1 MKEKGQGAERE
12 RVNFLLPTF
21 AFLLGCAM
29 AAGAMAQQYP
39 AKPVRI
45 VVPAAA
51 GGPTDIPARLVGDG
65 LAKATGGHFIVENRV
80 GAGGIIG
87 ADAVAKSAADGYTL
101 LYANTSVLAV
111 VPALQ
116 GAKVPY
122 DPAAFTYIGFVSSSP
137 QILVGNPKL
146 PYRNIKE
153 LLAYAKA
160 NPGRINWA
168 TGGPGTLPHLTYEL
182 LKLETGINATVI
194 NYAGGGPA
202 LVAVQAGQSDVLFD
216 ILGPKVRSGEVRALA
231 VTGPRRVPD
240 IPDVP
245 TMAESGLAALTT
257 TSGTGLVG
265 PAGVSR
271 DIVTTL
277 NAKLNELLKTEGFTA
292 KMSPMG
298 LQPAGGTPEDFRAWA
313 SDQRQKWIRVVKEGG
328 VKVE

>member
-1 MKEKGQGAERE
+1 MKAVKRTLIALSAALCAAQLHAQG
-12 RVNFLLPTF
+12 
-21 AFLLGCAM
+21 
-29 AAGAMAQQYP
+29 YP

-51 GGPTDIPARLVGDG
+51 GGPTDIPGRLVADG
-65 LAKATGGHFIVENRV
+65 LGSLLGERFLIENRV

-87 ADAVAKSAADGYTL
+87 ADAVAKAATDGYTL

-116 GAKVPY
+116 AGKIPY
-122 DPAAFTYIGFVSSSP
+122 DPATFTYIGFVSNSP
-137 QILVGNPKL
+137 QILVANPKL
-146 PYRNIKE
+146 PYKNIRE
-153 LLAYAKA
+153 LLAFAKA
-160 NPGRINWA
+160 NPGKINWA

-182 LKLETGINATVI
+182 LKLESGLNATVI

-231 VTGPRRVPD
+231 VTGPSRVPEH
-240 IPDVP
+240 PDVP
-245 TMAESGLAALTT
+245 TMAESGLPALTT

-271 DIVTTL
+271 DIVVLL
-277 NAKLNELLKTEGFTA
+277 NSKLNELLKNSEFTT
-292 KMSPMG
+292 KMRPLG
-298 LQPAGGTPEDFRAWA
+298 LAPAGGAPEDFAAWA
-313 SDQRQKWIRVVKEGG
+313 ADQRQKWNRVVKEGG
-328 VKVE
+328 VKVD

>member
-1 MKEKGQGAERE
+1 MMR
-12 RVNFLLPTF
+12 LLLAALLAF
-21 AFLLGCAM
+21 AA
-29 AAGAMAQQYP
+29 AQAGAQYP

-65 LAKATGGHFIVENRV
+65 LAKALGGNFIVENRV

-87 ADAVAKSAADGYTL
+87 AEAVSKASADGYTF
-101 LYANTSVLAV
+101 LYANTSVVAV

-116 GAKVPY
+116 GAKLPY
-122 DPAAFTYIGFVSSSP
+122 DPAAFTYIGFVSNSP

-146 PYRNIKE
+146 PYKNIRE

-160 NPGRINWA
+160 NPGKINWA
-168 TGGPGTLPHLTYEL
+168 TGGVGTLPHLTFEL
-182 LKLETGINATVI
+182 LKLETGINATAI

-231 VTGPRRVPD
+231 VTGANRVSE

-245 TMAESGLAALTT
+245 TMAESGLPALTT

-265 PAGVSR
+265 PNGVAR
-271 DIVTTL
+271 DIVVLL
-277 NAKLNELLKTEGFTA
+277 NARLNDLLKAPEFTA

-298 LQPAGGTPEDFRAWA
+298 LAPAGGTPEDFRAWA
-313 SDQRQKWIRVVKEGG
+313 TDQRQKWMRVVKEGG
-328 VKVE
+328 VRVE

>member
-1 MKEKGQGAERE
+1 MMRI
-12 RVNFLLPTF
+12 LLAALL
-21 AFLLGCAM
+21 AFV
-29 AAGAMAQQYP
+29 AAQAAAQYP

-65 LAKATGGHFIVENRV
+65 LAKALGGNFIVENRV

-87 ADAVAKSAADGYTL
+87 AEAVSKATADGYTF
-101 LYANTSVLAV
+101 LYANTSVVAV

-116 GAKVPY
+116 GAKLPY
-122 DPAAFTYIGFVSSSP
+122 DPAAFTYIGFVSNSP

-146 PYRNIKE
+146 PYKNIRE

-160 NPGRINWA
+160 NPGKINWA
-168 TGGPGTLPHLTYEL
+168 TGGVGTLPHLTFEL
-182 LKLETGINATVI
+182 LKLETGINAAAI

-231 VTGPRRVPD
+231 VTGASRVHEL
-240 IPDVP
+240 PDVP
-245 TMAESGLAALTT
+245 TMAESGLPALTT

-265 PAGVSR
+265 PNGVAR
-271 DIVTTL
+271 DIVVLL
-277 NAKLNELLKTEGFTA
+277 NGKLNELLKAPEFTA

-298 LQPAGGTPEDFRAWA
+298 LAPAGGTPEDFRAWA
-313 SDQRQKWIRVVKEGG
+313 TDQRQKWMRVVKEGG